1 MIISVITDQQ
11 SFPSHAGAFF
21 FPYVSIAEGDT
32 LYWRTMRGRE
42 GATAAAA
49 VILGDVFVQCLRW
62 PAAWLH
68 QLLAT
73 ASCRSL
79 G

>member
-1 MIISVITDQQ
+1 MQV
-11 SFPSHAGAFF
+11 HFF
-21 FPYVSIAEGDT
+21 STYVSIAEGDT
-32 LYWRTMRGRE
+32 LYWRTMRRRE

-49 VILGDVFVQCLRW
+49 VILGDVLVQCLRW

>member
-1 MIISVITDQQ
+1 MQVL
-11 SFPSHAGAFF
+11 FF
-21 FPYVSIAEGDT
+21 FFHMFPLLQVTHFIGGPCEEEKAV
-32 LYWRTMRGRE
+32 
-42 GATAAAA
+42 AAAA